1 MTIDTFLANAKRAVR
16 DRETVS
22 IGGGEF
28 SPAEINTVIQA
39 ITMLRDN
46 AYVLTDSDNAF
57 VQSYN
62 DSFGVFANKT
72 VRKYITDLNASDWN
86 ESLCRDIHGSDFSS
100 FLDAYKLWKSAVDFA
115 RNQNNLSNNIAE
127 HMKTTY
133 RTCPK
138 CPHGLGFK
146 CKKCWPN

>member
-28 SPAEINTVIQA
+28 SPAEITTVIQA
-39 ITMLRDN
+39 ITMLRGN

-62 DSFGVFANKT
+62 DSFGVFANNGNVT
-72 VRKYITDLNASDWN
+72 GAEPVGGASGGR
-86 ESLCRDIHGSDFSS
+86 SC
-100 FLDAYKLWKSAVDFA
+100 
-115 RNQNNLSNNIAE
+115 
-127 HMKTTY
+127 
-133 RTCPK
+133 
-138 CPHGLGFK
+138 
-146 CKKCWPN
+146 

>member
-62 DSFGVFANKT
+62 DSFGVFAN
-72 VRKYITDLNASDWN
+72 N
-86 ESLCRDIHGSDFSS
+86 SDFSS